1 MGARLSGSEV
11 LRRNEAPRMVVG
23 GGFPE
28 EFVLILLRKN
38 LVLPKYENSLVS
50 TSCQEALASTAAAKQ
65 MRRIFGS
72 PGSAARDGVLEAA
85 EADLPSGDERDL
97 AAWLAG
103 RGEKKIKNL
112 ARKEESD
119 GKTGRIEGKSDGR
132 ALNGFKRRTGE
143 RNWCF
148 TCNSESNFAPNCPS
162 QGTLGEGSAPPTP
175 FWNKP
180 PRPPCC
186 SIAMESPI
194 SLRNDGFPE
203 KKDTAGIREQSL

>member
-1 MGARLSGSEV
+1 MVSG
-11 LRRNEAPRMVVG
+11 P
-23 GGFPE
+23 
-28 EFVLILLRKN
+28 
-38 LVLPKYENSLVS
+38 
-50 TSCQEALASTAAAKQ
+50 
-65 MRRIFGS
+65 
-72 PGSAARDGVLEAA
+72 
-85 EADLPSGDERDL
+85 
-97 AAWLAG
+97 
-103 RGEKKIKNL
+103 RGEKIKNL

-119 GKTGRIEGKSDGR
+119 GKTGRIEGKSDVR

-203 KKDTAGIREQSL
+203 KKDTAGIREQSLYTTLDLDGQFLCMRENSVVALDSVAAANLLCFGRLGGHNLRKGKQGLLRISTYSASARAKFGDAHLGEVRLFAGFTFGIAGR